1 YFGIANQSKK
11 TLKKM
16 WVNLSGYPG
25 DNPCHLHD
33 KGAASSVLFPI
44 IEKNEKIFPDGYTGT
59 FLGYVFVRDLLTAQ
73 QIT

>member
-1 YFGIANQSKK
+1 MS
-11 TLKKM
+11 
-16 WVNLSGYPG
+16 WLSFDTNG